1 MNNQCCAMCLMLS
14 LVEALRTCLV
24 SARMQAIATSF
35 PVLCISHM
43 REPHSTKLQMPCL
56 AAGQDLVCMMQVQ
69 LKHGRCDLPSFQLSK
84 QPITC
89 SLVVELE
96 NHGSVSANLKVQLK
110 LGDAVAVQP
119 HEQVI
124 QCSVG
129 QEVALPL
136 TVSFYLQSCLCACW
150 LSKQLLY
157 SCAGSTACK
166 AHISYSAIFAHCRK
180 SIMCAVQA

>member
-1 MNNQCCAMCLMLS
+1 MCLMLS

-96 NHGSVSANLKVQLK
+96 NHGSVSGNLKVQLK
-110 LGDAVAVQP
+110 LGEPVAVQS
-119 HEQVI
+119 HEEVI
-124 QCSVG
+124 QCSMG

-150 LSKQLLY
+150 LSKQH
-157 SCAGSTACK
+157 SCADLATVHAK
-166 AHISYSAIFAHCRK
+166 AHIAYSAIFAKSRK
-180 SIMCAVQA
+180 TFHAQFEHRTCMNN